1 MKVYRVVPDSFFML
15 NILKKFEN
23 DPRTFEDIYYK
34 MGYISFGQNTK
45 HSYNNIYRNLSDQ
58 ERCGKYFFLFIED
71 AVWNGLVLLNS
82 FHSIEQNYTFIILEY
97 EIPDDLVLKHIGY
110 GDYTRDIFKN
120 YVMECFVTKN
130 DITHN
135 GLSYINISDEAKE
148 KGLVCAF
155 ENSLSTID
163 EYAEAAYFENEFYKS
178 FFNVDNLNEIIHEPN
193 VLIKGLINSP
203 FYEAYMNSQIIQ
215 TSFITGK
222 LIYVNDFV
230 DDYHQLIEKL
240 ESRDK
245 RFDNVNDQNHFKQ
258 ELMYYS
264 EQDTEEAK
272 ERIKTLLKER
282 YYMK

>member
-1 MKVYRVVPDSFFML
+1 MKVYRAVPDSFFML

-23 DPRTFEDIYYK
+23 DQRTFEDVYYK

-71 AVWNGLVLLNS
+71 AVLNGLSILNS
-82 FHSIEQNYTFIILEY
+82 FHGIEQNYTFIILEY

-110 GDYTRDIFKN
+110 GDYTRDCFQN

-130 DITHN
+130 DMIN
-135 GLSYINISDEAKE
+135 NKMSINISAEEKE
-148 KGLVCAF
+148 RGLVSAF
-155 ENSLSTID
+155 ENSLNAID
-163 EYAEAAYFENEFYKS
+163 EYADAAYFENEFYKK
-178 FFNVDNLNEIIHEPN
+178 FFNVNNLSKIIHEPN
-193 VLIKGLINSP
+193 LLIKRLINSP
-203 FYEAYMNSQIIQ
+203 FYETYINSQIIQ
-215 TSFITGK
+215 SSFITGNS
-222 LIYVNDFV
+222 IYVNDFV

-240 ESRDK
+240 EPIDN
-245 RFDNVNDQNHFKQ
+245 RFDNVNDQDYFKK

-264 EQDTEEAK
+264 SQDTEEAK
-272 ERIKTLLKER
+272 ESIKTLLKER